1 MKGIVLAGG
10 LGTRLYP
17 LTKVTNKHLLPVYDK
32 PMIYYPIITLVN
44 AGIRDIMIV
53 TGGNNAGDFLKLLGN
68 GKEFGL
74 QHINYTYQVGEGG
87 IAEALSLAEFFT
99 DRGKVCVMLGDN
111 IIEKNIVAAVQS
123 FERQEK
129 GAKIILK
136 EVLDPHRFGVPVFE
150 DGKIV
155 SIEEKPKL
163 PKSPYAVIGIY
174 CYDERVFDIIK
185 TLRPSERGELEISD
199 VNNAYIEMGEMTYDI
214 LDGWWSDAGTF
225 DSLVHATNLVA
236 MTGANNL

>member
-44 AGIRDIMIV
+44 ASIRDIMIV

-74 QHINYTYQVGEGG
+74 QHINYTYQAGEGG

-185 TLRPSERGELEISD
+185 TLRPSDRGELEISD